1 MMAWGKIQQTFTSVI
16 NFCHAN
22 TPENKKRQIPPKS
35 FRCFIMVHLSKS
47 NVGCDDT
54 NYRLQMV
61 PFASINFVPSF
72 TPYIWLCIELS
83 NHKYMHL
90 MFITPSSH
98 PNMFFL
104 AASSHYVNQGTTL
117 KPHRLTASLSSIVSC
132 NCLVGWIR
140 MVEIHQFACQNK
152 QLNWSCNLSWSW
164 TMGYF
169 QNLISMVKLQMDYSI
184 HCLHFFN
191 QFDVLQT

>member
-22 TPENKKRQIPPKS
+22 TPENKKRQNPPKS
-35 FRCFIMVHLSKS
+35 FRWFIMVHLSKS

-61 PFASINFVPSF
+61 PFASTNFVPSF
-72 TPYIWLCIELS
+72 IPYLIMYRT

-90 MFITPSSH
+90 IFITPSSH
-98 PNMFFL
+98 
-104 AASSHYVNQGTTL
+104 AASSHYVQGTTL

-132 NCLVGWIR
+132 SCLHRGVDGP

-152 QLNWSCNLSWSW
+152 QLSWSCNLSWSW

-169 QNLISMVKLQMDYSI
+169 QNLISITSDGLFNSLSSFLK
-184 HCLHFFN
+184 N